1 MALDIPESSA
11 TRIFQLFGELYE
23 SEPVQ
28 HFLASHPTHR
38 LTKPSDGDQYVECKK
53 GGFDFLFKNTGP
65 GGIGRK
71 QHRLLHTVFLYNDRV
86 EGHKRYPDLLPFGF
100 SFDDTRA
107 VLLAKRRPVRSFTM
121 DEGNV
126 EIDFP
131 DPDLDLWRSG
141 DYNVAVFYRDKCIR
155 RLQISLLPE
164 SETLSEP
171 IIRITWRRL
180 ARDVATRAEAI
191 RLYKQEHNVGTAD
204 AKKMVEEFAAAC
216 VTLR

>member
-1 MALDIPESSA
+1 MTLDIPESSA

-23 SEPVQ
+23 SELVQ
-28 HFLASHPTHR
+28 HFLASQPPHR
-38 LTKPSDGDQYVECKK
+38 LTKPSDGDQYVVSKK
-53 GGFDFLFKNTGP
+53 GGFDLLFVNTGP

-71 QHRLLHTVFLYNDRV
+71 QNRLLHTVFLYNDRV
-86 EGHKRYPDLLPFGF
+86 DGHKRYPDPLPLGF

-107 VLLAKRRPVRSFTM
+107 ALLAKRQPASSFTI

-141 DYNVAVFYRDKCIR
+141 DYKVAVFYRDKHIR

-164 SETLSEP
+164 NEPLPEP

-180 ARDVATRAEAI
+180 ARDVATQAEAI
-191 RLYKQEHNVGTAD
+191 RLYQQEHNVGTAD
-204 AKKMVEEFAAAC
+204 AKKVVEEFAAAR